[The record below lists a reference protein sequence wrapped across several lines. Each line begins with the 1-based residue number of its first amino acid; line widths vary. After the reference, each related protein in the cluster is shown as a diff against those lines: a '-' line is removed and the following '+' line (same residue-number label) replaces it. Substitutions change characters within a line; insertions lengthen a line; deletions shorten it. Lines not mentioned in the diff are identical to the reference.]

1 MSDNLAE
8 DLGFTNDGVNTGILI
23 YHIVFTVCTLPSNA
37 ISKAVGA
44 HLWIPILMNSWAIVT
59 WAHALIYVNREDSL
73 FFFNVCSI
81 KQFQ

>member
-23 YHIVFTVCTLPSNA
+23 YHIVFTICTLPSNA
-37 ISKAVGA
+37 ISKTVGA

-59 WAHALIYVNREDSL
+59 WAHALIHVNREEP
-73 FFFNVCSI
+73 FFLIIFRST
-81 KQFQ
+81 K